1 MLGRVLYGFLAI
13 LATALA
19 GSPALF
25 GAFSLAKGLLVLSLF
40 YGWGRHL
47 PKVFWVGMFF
57 AWVGDVSLLWP
68 QKEGFFMAGM
78 GSFAMMWG
86 LYGVGWWRLNA
97 DVRGLWYGV
106 LAGVAVGLGAGIVWY
121 LWPLLEAPFSFLVP
135 GYAVFLVGASLGAL
149 RLRSGL
155 LWLGLLSFWVS
166 DALIAYMKFVRPI
179 WYGDKW
185 VMGLYAL
192 GHGLIVAHTHKVV
205 LRGERGGPKV
215 GELHW

>member
-1 MLGRVLYGFLAI
+1 MLGRVLYGLLAI

-19 GSPALF
+19 GFPALF
-25 GAFSLAKGLLVLSLF
+25 GAFSLAKSLLVLSLF

-68 QKEGFFMAGM
+68 QQEGFFMAGM

-97 DVRGLWYGV
+97 EVRGFWYGV

-121 LWPLLEAPFSFLVP
+121 LWPVLEAPFSFLVP
-135 GYAVFLVGASLGAL
+135 GYAVFSGGGEFRGFAVEVG
-149 RLRSGL
+149 
-155 LWLGLLSFWVS
+155 V
-166 DALIAYMKFVRPI
+166 FVA
-179 WYGDKW
+179 GT
-185 VMGLYAL
+185 A
-192 GHGLIVAHTHKVV
+192 
-205 LRGERGGPKV
+205 
-215 GELHW
+215 